1 MEVRDA
7 VAMAERLL
15 AEHGLTGWTVVLD
28 RARTRAGVCREDRR
42 QIGLSAPLTRLHP
55 PAEVRDTVLHEI
67 AHALVGTRHG
77 HDAVWRA
84 TARCIGCSATRT
96 TSAPRPPGRWRGVCP
111 AGHAVTRHRRP
122 ARVVTCGACARGFSP
137 EHVLTWHLDGREV
150 PAEGMGER
158 YRAEHRALREG
169 RLGAPAPGGVAGG
182 GASGGAGPAPVL
194 PVGAA
199 VRLRGSGRYA
209 GLTGRVL
216 RRARTRYH
224 VQTAVGVLT
233 APFAAVEPLRGPGA

>member
-1 MEVRDA
+1 MDGVELREA
-7 VAMAERLL
+7 VAMAEGLL
-15 AEHGLTGWTVVLD
+15 AEHGLAGWTVVLD

-42 QIGLSAPLTRLHP
+42 QIGLSAPLTLLHS
-55 PAEVRDTVLHEI
+55 PAEVRDTVLHEV

-84 TARCIGCSATRT
+84 AARRIGCSGTRT

-122 ARVVTCGACARGFSP
+122 ALPLACGACARGFSP
-137 EHVLTWHLDGREV
+137 EHLLTWHLDGREV
-150 PAEGMGER
+150 PAHALGER
-158 YRAEHRALREG
+158 YLADWLALR
-169 RLGAPAPGGVAGG
+169 
-182 GASGGAGPAPVL
+182 AGPPLAPVPAAPTL
-194 PVGAA
+194 PAGAA
-199 VRLRGSGRYA
+199 VRLLGTGRYA

-224 VQTAVGVLT
+224 VQTAAGVVT
-233 APFAAVEPLRGPGA
+233 APFAAVEPIG

>member
-1 MEVRDA
+1 MELRDA
-7 VAMAERLL
+7 VAVAEELL
-15 AEHGLTGWTVVLD
+15 AEHGLDGWTVVLD

-42 QIGLSAPLTRLHP
+42 QIGLSAPLTLLHS

-84 TARCIGCSATRT
+84 AARRIGCSGART

-122 ARVVTCGACARGFSP
+122 ARLVACGACARGFSP
-137 EHVLTWHLDGREV
+137 EHLLTWHLDGREV
-150 PAEGMGER
+150 PVTEMGDR
-158 YRAEHRALREG
+158 YRADHRALRAG
-169 RLGAPAPGGVAGG
+169 LLGAP
-182 GASGGAGPAPVL
+182 GPAGALPAPPL
-194 PVGAA
+194 PVGTA
-199 VRLRGSGRYA
+199 VRLLGTGRYA
-209 GLTGRVL
+209 GLSGRVL

-224 VQTAVGVLT
+224 VQTAAGVLT
-233 APFAAVEPLRGPGA
+233 AAFTAVEPLA